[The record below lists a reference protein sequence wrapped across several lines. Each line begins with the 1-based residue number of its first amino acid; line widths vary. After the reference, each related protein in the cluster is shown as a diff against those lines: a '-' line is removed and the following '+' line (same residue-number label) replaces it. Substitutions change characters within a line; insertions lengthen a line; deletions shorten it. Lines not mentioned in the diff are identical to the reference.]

1 MRFKRATDVLTES
14 CKHELISPTTLE
26 SLEPLP
32 RLLDRSVKVCR
43 DCRIPRFD
51 GEQASNFR
59 ISAVMTTFSN
69 PKGCVTVPGIGGCLL
84 NSNPKFVEIQ
94 KTSTSDSYHYK
105 WMPAMPL
112 SALHLG
118 IAVVLLVSKQHH
130 NHDFPL
136 WTGERLLS
144 KPAQAF
150 E

>member
-1 MRFKRATDVLTES
+1 MSFKRATDVLTES

-94 KTSTSDSYHYK
+94 KTSTSDSYHSK
-105 WMPAMPL
+105 RTAESPELSKFEDIVGLKSLVGFCRGPL
-112 SALHLG
+112 FCHAQLNHLLG
-118 IAVVLLVSKQHH
+118 
-130 NHDFPL
+130 N
-136 WTGERLLS
+136 LLS
-144 KPAQAF
+144 
-150 E
+150 